1 MEEKDYY
8 ITLADENSGYFFF
21 KNAIKPAIFQVL
33 LIYIYKLGFLLKKE
47 YPTEDLRM

>member
-1 MEEKDYY
+1 MKTQD
-8 ITLADENSGYFFF
+8 IFFF

-47 YPTEDLRM
+47 KITLNMNVKHILSF